1 MKKIL
6 AVLTGLALLVGSA
19 LPASGLMGYIN
30 RQTIMLYGEVVSGD
44 EVEIR
49 ILFDGQEEE
58 YQIIINSPGGR
69 AFVCLSIAQHIKSL
83 QDMGKKV
90 TTEVSG
96 MAMSA
101 GAIIWMMGDVRI
113 AHRNDVIMFH
123 GVQMVN
129 PVTKTPIPRE
139 LLDDSDRFVM
149 DTLNGFMMEE
159 LAKIVGKKKA
169 EKMIEGETWLTGKQ
183 AFDMGL
189 ATILK

>member
-6 AVLTGLALLVGSA
+6 ATIIGLVMLVGTA
-19 LPASGLMGYIN
+19 LPASGLIGYIN
-30 RQTIMLYGEVVSGD
+30 RQTIMLYDEVASGD

-58 YQIIINSPGGR
+58 YQIIVNSHGGR

-96 MAMSA
+96 MALSA
-101 GAIIWMMGDVRI
+101 GAIIWMMGDIRI

-123 GVQMVN
+123 GVQMIN
-129 PVTKTPIPRE
+129 PQTGQPVPRE
-139 LLDDSDRFVM
+139 LLDDSDRFVI
-149 DTLNGFMMEE
+149 DTLNGFMIEE
-159 LAKIVGKKKA
+159 LTKIIGKKKA

>member
-6 AVLTGLALLVGSA
+6 ATIIGLVMLVGTA

-49 ILFDGQEEE
+49 VLFDGQEEE
-58 YQIIINSPGGR
+58 YQIIINSHGGR
-69 AFVCLSIAQHIKSL
+69 AFVCMSIAQHIRSL

-96 MAMSA
+96 MALSS
-101 GAIIWMMGDVRI
+101 GAILWIMGDIRI

-123 GVQMVN
+123 GVQMIN
-129 PVTKTPIPRE
+129 PATQQPVPEE
-139 LLDDSDRFVM
+139 LLEDSDKFIM
-149 DTLNGFMMEE
+149 DTLNRFLVEE
-159 LAKIVGKKKA
+159 LTKIVGKKKA